1 MKKTCPNLPFMGF
14 IIATVILVVI
24 PALTYV
30 KQKALDTVIPGPGVT
45 RTGSLSDYLPA
56 LKGSSADTPV
66 YYLEGKESGGT
77 VLLVGGAHPN
87 EPAGFI
93 APLLVVERGTVQ
105 KGRVIVIPYSNGSAI
120 SHTEPLE
127 GSPASFSLKNK
138 SGETRTFRVG
148 SRLSNPLDQW
158 PDPKLFVNEKGQVL
172 SGSEMR
178 NLNRAFP
185 GKENG
190 SITEQIAYAI
200 MEIIRKEKA
209 DISIDFHEASPE
221 YTTVNAIVA
230 HEKSIELAA
239 EVVMYMEFENIP
251 ITLEQSP
258 KNLNGLSHR
267 EWGDYSDTLPFLF
280 EAANPFMGR
289 LRGRT
294 DENLILEGKD
304 PYYLAAAKA
313 KRLNVPYDEKG
324 LPLSYRVARHV
335 TAFRYVLDTYNS
347 YHEDNA
353 IIVTG
358 LPDFNELAYQN
369 VGDFLN

>member
-1 MKKTCPNLPFMGF
+1 MKKTCPNPAFLGF
-14 IIATVILVVI
+14 LIATAILVAI
-24 PALTYV
+24 PGLSYV
-30 KQKALDTVIPGPGVT
+30 KQRAPETIIPGPGVT
-45 RTGSLSDYLPA
+45 RRGSLSDYLPA
-56 LKGSSADTPV
+56 LKGTSADTPV
-66 YYLEGKESGGT
+66 FYLEGKEPGGT

-93 APLLVVERGTVQ
+93 APLIVVERGVAQ
-105 KGRVIVIPYSNGSAI
+105 KGRVIVVPYANGSAI

-138 SGETRTFRVG
+138 AGETRVFRVG

-158 PDPKLFVNEKGQVL
+158 PDPALYVNEKGQVL

-185 GKENG
+185 GKANG

-200 MEIIRKEKA
+200 MEIIRREKA

-230 HEKSIELAA
+230 HEKSLELAA
-239 EVVMYMEFENIP
+239 EVAMYLEFDDIP

-289 LRGRT
+289 LRGKT
-294 DENLILEGKD
+294 DETLIIEGKD

-324 LPLSYRVARHV
+324 LPLSYRVARHI
-335 TAFRYVLDTYNS
+335 TAFRYVLDTYNT
-347 YHEDNA
+347 YYEEKA
-353 IIVTG
+353 IIVTD
-358 LPDFNELAYQN
+358 LPEYEEMAYRN
-369 VGDFLN
+369 LGDFLN